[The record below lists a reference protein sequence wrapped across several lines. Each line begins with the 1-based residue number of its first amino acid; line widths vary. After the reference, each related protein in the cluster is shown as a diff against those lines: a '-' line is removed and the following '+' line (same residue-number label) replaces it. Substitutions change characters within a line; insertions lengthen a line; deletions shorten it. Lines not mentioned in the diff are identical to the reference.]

1 MHYSTTVPHVQNR
14 AEECA
19 EDIAGHRLIEFS
31 QLAGPVTD
39 VPVDQPYR
47 VAFRGV
53 RARADRGYR
62 TRSGLVVAA
71 NVAVELGFVCW
82 LLAPGHLPATRG
94 GGWVLAA
101 NIVVVAS
108 IALVEGLRLIN
119 VVSLSLASVLA
130 RDPIPV
136 RPAPGT
142 RVAFLT
148 TIVPGKEP
156 VEMVARTLRAAR
168 RITYDGVLDLW
179 LLDEGNSPEVAAMCD
194 RLGVLHFSRKGIAAY
209 NTPSGAFKTKSKH
222 GNYNSWLDSYGRE
235 YDVFLSVD
243 PDHVPM
249 PNFAERMLGYFRD
262 PDVAYVVGPQSY
274 ANADN
279 FVTLAAESQ
288 QFPFHSVI
296 QRAANA
302 YGAAMLVGTN
312 NAIRIEALASIGGL
326 RDSITE
332 DMATGLALH
341 TRRNPRT
348 GRRWRSVY
356 TPDLVAI
363 GEGPATWSD
372 YFSQQ
377 LRWSRGTF
385 EVLGGQLWR
394 NLHRLSPGR
403 LMHYSLITSFYPSM
417 ALGWILGAVNA
428 GLFLWMG
435 VRGITVPP
443 QLWLALYVD
452 ATAFQ
457 TWVYIRNRRYNVS
470 PVEREGSLG
479 LPGMAMS
486 VIAAPIFA
494 AALIAAVARR
504 PARFVVTPK
513 GSAATGDR
521 LSTFRWQLCWAAL
534 LVSGLVFA
542 VFRGWAVLEVVM
554 WPTVAVAVCL
564 APVVLW
570 RAGRGAAP
578 ADRSVEG
585 RDRSAGR
592 TRGRSAKAGEQLLS
606 GEHLVEAGRV
616 ASGTGPLRPVGP
628 IIGGPGGS
636 RAPRPSGP
644 APGGPHPAGPR
655 PAGSYPGGP
664 RSGSGGHRP
673 PRPYPVSATVEMTA
687 VRRGGSDDPGSVE
700 GRAS

>member
-1 MHYSTTVPHVQNR
+1 VHFSTAVAPAQKQAQIRPREITSQ
-14 AEECA
+14 
-19 EDIAGHRLIEFS
+19 RLAEFS
-31 QLAGPVTD
+31 ELAGPITE
-39 VPVDQPYR
+39 VPVDRPYR
-47 VAFRGV
+47 VEFRSV
-53 RARADRGYR
+53 RARAGGVSRGG
-62 TRSGLVVAA
+62 SIGIAAA

-82 LLAPGHLPATRG
+82 LLAPAHLPAAVAG
-94 GGWVLAA
+94 GGPAMAVANVVVVLA
-101 NIVVVAS
+101 

-136 RPAPGT
+136 RPESRM

-148 TIVPGKEP
+148 TIVPDKEP
-156 VEMVARTLRAAR
+156 LEIVSRTLRAAR
-168 RITYDGVLDLW
+168 RINYDGQLDVW
-179 LLDEGNSPEVAAMCD
+179 LLDEGNSPEVAALCA
-194 RLGVLHFSRKGIAAY
+194 RLGVLHFSRKGVAAY
-209 NTPSGAFKTKSKH
+209 NTPSGAFKAKSKH
-222 GNYNSWLDSYGRE
+222 GNYNAWLDSHGRQYE
-235 YDVFLSVD
+235 VFLSVD

-274 ANADN
+274 ANSDN
-279 FVTLAAESQ
+279 FVTRAAESQ

-341 TRRNPRT
+341 TSRNPRT

-394 NLHRLSPGR
+394 SLHRLTPGR
-403 LMHYSLITSFYPSM
+403 LVHYGLITSFYPSM

-470 PVEREGSLG
+470 PVERDGSPG

-494 AALIAAVARR
+494 GALIATLLRR

-513 GSAATGDR
+513 GRSATGDR
-521 LSTFRWQLCWAAL
+521 LSTFRWQLGWAAL
-534 LVSGLVFA
+534 LVSGLAFA
-542 VFRGWAVLEVVM
+542 VYRGWAVLEVVM
-554 WPTVAVAVCL
+554 WPSLAVAVCL
-564 APVVLW
+564 APVAIWLFER
-570 RAGRGAAP
+570 RAATGATVASAAAMSAAASVSSTVSAVSATGRG
-578 ADRSVEG
+578 V
-585 RDRSAGR
+585 
-592 TRGRSAKAGEQLLS
+592 L
-606 GEHLVEAGRV
+606 
-616 ASGTGPLRPVGP
+616 GTGPVPRVAGLAASGVGGIGGTGGLAAVGGTGGWRMPRPVGP
-628 IIGGPGGS
+628 PPGGPQPGGP
-636 RAPRPSGP
+636 APSGP
-644 APGGPHPAGPR
+644 
-655 PAGSYPGGP
+655 
-664 RSGSGGHRP
+664 GHRP
-673 PRPYPVSATVEMTA
+673 PRPHPLTSCRSLPRTA
-687 VRRGGSDDPGSVE
+687 APRE